1 MHGKSSFSQQ
11 RDTNSTIR
19 DLLTEAWTAD
29 LLRTYF
35 TGKPVADWFNKAAP
49 KVKSGEIK
57 PDGVDAETALALM
70 LAEPILIRRP
80 LMEAGG
86 RRNVGFDPQ
95 EVEAWIGLEKAH
107 AAPADLETCRRK
119 SAGFPNLHPMPLH
132 QRSEP
137 FMTVA
142 PDQAASAAETILAYH
157 QRTKHSL
164 QRYAAGRRRLIGICS
179 QILSAN
185 MRMRRVCFCH

>member
-1 MHGKSSFSQQ
+1 MTHVIFYEKPGCSNNTRQKQLLAAAGHEL
-11 RDTNSTIR
+11 DVR

-29 LLRTYF
+29 LLRSYF

-80 LMEAGG
+80 LMEAAG

-119 SAGFPNLHPMPLH
+119 PQASPDSPALSV
-132 QRSEP
+132 SE
-137 FMTVA
+137 A
-142 PDQAASAAETILAYH
+142 N
-157 QRTKHSL
+157 HS
-164 QRYAAGRRRLIGICS
+164 
-179 QILSAN
+179 
-185 MRMRRVCFCH
+185 